1 MNNFHTLQRPIALD
15 GVGLHCGRE
24 ISIVI
29 HSDQRPGW
37 RFVRLDL
44 PGAPE
49 ILATIEN
56 VTATQHATV
65 LSQGE
70 ATVSTTEHLLAALW
84 ALDVTHA
91 RIEMNGPEVPILD
104 GSALPFIEAIQQA
117 GIEKIE
123 GKRPIWKLRQP
134 VWWEGGGA
142 SVLGLP
148 CDSFRLSVAVNFD
161 HPHAGAQ
168 CYDGEVN
175 GVSFA
180 QVLAPARTFTL
191 DSWLAP
197 LQEAGLIRGGSLENA
212 VVISSEGPSS
222 PARCDNELAKHKA
235 LDVVGDLALLF
246 GGDGGQFQGHIIAIR
261 AGHGPHRHWMESC
274 RNLAALERF

>member
-1 MNNFHTLQRPIALD
+1 MATL
-15 GVGLHCGRE
+15 
-24 ISIVI
+24 
-29 HSDQRPGW
+29 
-37 RFVRLDL
+37 
-44 PGAPE
+44 
-49 ILATIEN
+49 EN

-65 LSQGE
+65 LSQDG

-104 GSALPFIEAIQQA
+104 GSALPFVDAIQKVGLEQV
-117 GIEKIE
+117 E
-123 GKRPIWKLRQP
+123 GLRPVWKLRKP

-148 CDSFRLSVAVNFD
+148 YDSFRLSVAVNFD
-161 HPHAGAQ
+161 HPYAAAQ
-168 CYDGEVN
+168 CADVEITGAN
-175 GVSFA
+175 FA
-180 QVLAPARTFTL
+180 QQLAQARTFTL

-197 LQEAGLIRGGSLENA
+197 LQEAGLIKGGSLQNA
-212 VVISSEGPSS
+212 VVISSEGTSS
-222 PARCDNELAKHKA
+222 PARCDNELARHKA

-261 AGHGPHRHWMESC
+261 AGHGPHRYWMESC
-274 RNLAALERF
+274 RNLEALERF